1 MHIWFSHLEK
11 HKLQKLVYESTLF
24 ILMKVQIYQSAM
36 ITEWYI
42 ILSQWNILS
51 VHICMNLPEFQL
63 IFGKLDEV
71 NNTKNEKISYP

>member
-36 ITEWYI
+36 IIEWYI